1 MTPFVQNMLN
11 KYKAKHGASSSID
24 LRPDS
29 PRSVENSDEHD
40 SDMDFID
47 DAVVQNNNNGT
58 DDADAGN
65 TCIPVNANNGK
76 VVAPQPQVDGTGRC
90 GEDEGL

>member
-1 MTPFVQNMLN
+1 MLN
-11 KYKAKHGASSSID
+11 KYAAKHGASSSIQ

-29 PRSVENSDEHD
+29 PRSVEDSDEHD
-40 SDMDFID
+40 SDVDFID
-47 DAVVQNNNNGT
+47 DAIVEYHSNGT
-58 DDADAGN
+58 DDAHAGN

-76 VVAPQPQVDGTGRC
+76 AVAPQPHVDGTGRC